1 MLTGANQVRSNYS
14 IAAVWSVSLLVAC
27 ILTAVACLDQD
38 TMEAVSP
45 AVIVLCTSLV
55 QHIAHLSLEGGIREK
70 I

>member
-55 QHIAHLSLEGGIREK
+55 QHIALALTSSK
-70 I
+70 

>member
-45 AVIVLCTSLV
+45 AIIVLCTSLV
-55 QHIAHLSLEGGIREK
+55 QHIALTGSN
-70 I
+70 

>member
-45 AVIVLCTSLV
+45 AIIVLCTSLV
-55 QHIAHLSLEGGIREK
+55 QHIALPLTSSK
-70 I
+70 

>member
-45 AVIVLCTSLV
+45 AIIVLCTSLV
-55 QHIAHLSLEGGIREK
+55 QHIALALTSSK
-70 I
+70 

>member
-45 AVIVLCTSLV
+45 AIIVLCTSLV
-55 QHIAHLSLEGGIREK
+55 QHIALTSSN
-70 I
+70 

>member
-55 QHIAHLSLEGGIREK
+55 QHIALTGFN
-70 I
+70 